1 MSGESHRSLD
11 RTRSG
16 SKISGMTL
24 RKSLTKVQDGDVWQ
38 VYKKGRKLGSGKSGM
53 CYEGIHRVT
62 KQSFAVKVIRVR
74 NLDDNMKARLIDEIE
89 YMTEMDHPNIVK
101 VFESFRSPTKGD
113 FSLVMELLSGGELYE
128 HLLDSEEGR
137 YDEPVAARL
146 FEMMCKAVA
155 YIHSKKICHRD
166 LKLENFVFDETSEE
180 AQIKLIDFGLSRRH
194 GLGIKRM
201 NTAVGTPYYVAPE
214 VIERGQDYDQAC
226 DVWSL
231 GVLLF
236 MMLSG
241 RPPFDAETDRGILS
255 AIRKCRYD
263 FSDPI
268 WATIGSSVKDLI
280 QRMLVTNPKKRIK
293 PADILQHPW
302 VQQAS
307 SAKFRA
313 PVNAVI
319 AKNLR
324 NFMSV
329 SALKRTTMEMI
340 ALSLNPSQIKGLQAE
355 FEKIDTNKDGVLTLE
370 EFHHAL
376 QHKMPRAEIENL
388 FSELDG
394 DCSGH
399 IEYSEF
405 VSAAIAC
412 TNYLP
417 ESQLRLAFNRLDAD
431 GSGTVEFEDLKQLFP
446 DNIDEANDMMKE
458 LNIKPHQQITY
469 EHFLELMRPR
479 KHGKVDPR
487 QARLQA
493 AINREDEAAYTGSN
507 PSTPVAERD
516 REEAP
521 ALPPPAY
528 EGSDSDEAGGGGGGG
543 ASKGGKKDKKKKKD
557 KKNKKNKKKD
567 AKDPCTIM

>member
-1 MSGESHRSLD
+1 M
-11 RTRSG
+11 
-16 SKISGMTL
+16 
-24 RKSLTKVQDGDVWQ
+24 TKVQDGDVWAI
-38 VYKKGRKLGSGKSGM
+38 YEKGRKLGSGKSGM
-53 CYEGIHRVT
+53 CFEGKHRVT
-62 KQSFAVKVIRVR
+62 KQVFAVKVIRVR
-74 NLDDNMKARLIDEIE
+74 NLDDNMRERLVDEIN

-101 VFESFRSPTKGD
+101 VFETFRSKKGD
-113 FSLVMELLSGGELYE
+113 FALVMELLSGGELYE
-128 HLLDSEEGR
+128 HLLDSEDGR

-155 YIHSKKICHRD
+155 YIHSKNICHRD

-201 NTAVGTPYYVAPE
+201 KTAVGTPYYVAPE
-214 VIERGQDYDQAC
+214 VIERGQSYDQSC
-226 DVWSL
+226 DIWSL

-255 AIRKCRYD
+255 AIRRCAFD

-268 WATIGSSVKDLI
+268 WAEIGPSVKDLI
-280 QRMLVTNPKKRIK
+280 QKMLVPDPKKRIL
-293 PADILQHPW
+293 PGEILLHPW
-302 VQQAS
+302 VQQAT

-324 NFMSV
+324 NFQSV

-370 EFHHAL
+370 EFSLAL
-376 QHKMPRAEIENL
+376 KHKMPRAEIEAL
-388 FSELDG
+388 FAKLDG

-431 GSGTVEFEDLKQLFP
+431 NSGTVEFDDLKQLFP
-446 DNIDEANDMMKE
+446 DNIDEANAMMQE
-458 LNIKPHQQITY
+458 LHISPHEQISY
-469 EHFLELMRPR
+469 ERFLELMRCVR
-479 KHGKVDPR
+479 SFID
-487 QARLQA
+487 QACPFPLLFVTTQV
-493 AINREDEAAYTGSN
+493 S
-507 PSTPVAERD
+507 S
-516 REEAP
+516 
-521 ALPPPAY
+521 
-528 EGSDSDEAGGGGGGG
+528 
-543 ASKGGKKDKKKKKD
+543 
-557 KKNKKNKKKD
+557 
-567 AKDPCTIM
+567 